1 MGWVY
6 ILECNDAT
14 LYVGS
19 TNDLAARMAQHER
32 GDGAAYTRRRL
43 PVRLIWIAE
52 FDSIADAF
60 AFEKK
65 VQGWSRAKKL
75 ALMTADAPERFVELS
90 ARGERPALRHVSTA
104 DLPTLPHGR

>member
-6 ILECNDAT
+6 ILECSDAT

-19 TNDLAARMAQHER
+19 TSALAQRFEQHQR
-32 GDGAAYTRRRL
+32 GEGAAYTRRRL
-43 PVRLIWIAE
+43 PVRLIWCAR
-52 FDSIADAF
+52 FDRISEAF

-75 ALMTADAPERFVELS
+75 ALIEGRYDSGLW
-90 ARGERPALRHVSTA
+90 ARGVKPSRMHIRTDH
-104 DLPTLPHGR
+104 LPTITPW